1 VNGVTR
7 PEYHGV
13 LMFFTPDLYVPLV
26 NEEQLEGSTDLN
38 HRGVHWIFMVMG
50 HLKAGVTREQ
60 VVADLSSIG
69 SYLEK
74 TYPKEVGQMTF
85 TLARPGLYG
94 DFLGPV
100 VQAFLIGLMM
110 LAALILLGACA
121 NLGSLFAARAADRS
135 REVALRLAL
144 GASRSRVLRQLL
156 TEALLVSIAGG
167 IIGLWGSTLLLH
179 TLNVW
184 NPFPRWPIN
193 VPVSPDGNV
202 YAVALILAVLSGLLF
217 GLVAIRQVLRTDPYQ
232 IVKAGSGGRAGRKMA
247 L

>member
-13 LMFFTPDLYVPLV
+13 LMFITPALYVPLV

-60 VVADLSSIG
+60 AVADLNSIG

-110 LAALILLGACA
+110 LAALILLAACA

-144 GASRSRVLRQLL
+144 GASRARVLRQLFP
-156 TEALLVSIAGG
+156 EAILISLFGG
-167 IIGLWGSTLLLH
+167 ALGLWGSVVLLNRL
-179 TLNVW
+179 TAW
-184 NPFPRWPIN
+184 TPFPRFPTS
-193 VPVSPDGNV
+193 VPVNPGV
-202 YAVALILAVLSGLLF
+202 PLSG
-217 GLVAIRQVLRTDPYQ
+217 
-232 IVKAGSGGRAGRKMA
+232 
-247 L
+247 